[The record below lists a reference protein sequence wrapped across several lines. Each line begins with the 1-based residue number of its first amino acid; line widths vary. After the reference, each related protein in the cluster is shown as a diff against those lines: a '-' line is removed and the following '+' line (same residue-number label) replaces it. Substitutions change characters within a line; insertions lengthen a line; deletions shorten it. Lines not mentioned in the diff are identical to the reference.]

1 MTALENL
8 YNGNIN
14 PCELEHLQKRSDY
27 KNALVLVNQVQ
38 KKLEAVLDEEQKKL
52 FSNYITYSD
61 KMSLIID
68 EEIFKEGFRLAAN
81 ILIEIRQ

>member
-1 MTALENL
+1 MTTLENL

-14 PCELEHLQKRSDY
+14 PCELENLRERSDY

-38 KKLEAVLDEEQKKL
+38 EKLEAVLDEEQKKL
-52 FSNYITYSD
+52 FSKYITCSD
-61 KMSLIID
+61 KMSLIIE

-81 ILIEIRQ
+81 IFIEIHQ